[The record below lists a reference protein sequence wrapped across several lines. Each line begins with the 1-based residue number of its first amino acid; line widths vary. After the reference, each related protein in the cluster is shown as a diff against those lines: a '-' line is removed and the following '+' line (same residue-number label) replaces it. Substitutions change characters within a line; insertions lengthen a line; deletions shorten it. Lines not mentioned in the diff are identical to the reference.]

1 MTSRDG
7 YGPGMAPRGEACI
20 VNDRTRPSGPPA
32 RWCVVGVVLTSAL
45 VALSAPPVAAQTP
58 TPHITWLS
66 IDPPS
71 PSPGQVVTV
80 QVVCDHSGPVA
91 FDDIDLAARVAG
103 GAVPESFQDD
113 TASHGGSE
121 WTARS
126 DTPLPGAG
134 IHAVRVGTFTWQG
147 NGDGTVTAICSSS
160 LGSESAS
167 LSFSSAPPVTDASGS
182 TVVPPPTFRVVPPT
196 APRARPAGLPST
208 GQEVTTGLWAAL
220 AALAAGLVVLLARRR
235 AVALQSGAESPTA
248 VAEPPS
254 GRRWL
259 PRARR

>member
-1 MTSRDG
+1 
-7 YGPGMAPRGEACI
+7 MAPRGEACI
-20 VNDRTRPSGPPA
+20 VNDPIRWFGSSV
-32 RWCVVGVVLTSAL
+32 RWCALSVVLTSAVL
-45 VALSAPPVAAQTP
+45 MLSAPPVAAQTP
-58 TPHITWLS
+58 APQIIGLS
-66 IDPPS
+66 IDPSS
-71 PSPGQVVTV
+71 PGPGQVVTV

-91 FDDIDLAARVAG
+91 FDDIDVAARVAG
-103 GAVPESFQDD
+103 GAVPDSFQDD

-147 NGDGTVTAICSSS
+147 SGDGAVTAVCSSS
-160 LGSESAS
+160 LGSASAS
-167 LSFSSAPPVTDASGS
+167 LLISSAPPVTDASGS
-182 TVVPPPTFRVVPPT
+182 TVVPPPTFQVDPPA
-196 APRARPAGLPST
+196 APRPGPAGLP
-208 GQEVTTGLWAAL
+208 TTGREVAPVVWAAL
-220 AALAAGLVVLLARRR
+220 AALGAGVIVLVGRRR
-235 AVALQSGAESPTA
+235 GVAAQTGTPSVTA